1 MLWHWRAG
9 PPKVGR
15 MKKVLVFL
23 LCLSAVAESVS
34 TCVLAGE
41 ATPYP
46 DFWGRELTAPAGRI
60 VNGYYLRDRGNG
72 DYVITYTHHAADPET
87 GNLQVAGG
95 WTKVDFFAGN
105 PTPISAE
112 DEDAIR
118 VAFAA
123 PRPRIQS
130 RGGIWLYL
138 PGEMQVKP
146 WSRELKGA
154 GCWVNYAGSLLL
166 RDKAE
171 QVVAQK
177 VVLRLLDAPEKR
189 EYWELCQQRG
199 TGEAHYEARVD
210 ALSFVLYPL
219 KDGTFLAE
227 GSASPFL
234 IRFRPDLTSP
244 FVDAHPNLFLVDSD
258 EVDRVVKD
266 SYSEAKGFSVQ
277 AANDALYKYAL
288 ALKRQKTGK

>member
-1 MLWHWRAG
+1 
-9 PPKVGR
+9 
-15 MKKVLVFL
+15 MKKLLSVVLL
-23 LCLSAVAESVS
+23 I
-34 TCVLAGE
+34 LAAAQPAIAGD
-41 ATPYP
+41 APSNRDPILP
-46 DFWGRELTAPAGRI
+46 DIWGRELTAPPGRI
-60 VNGYYLRDRGNG
+60 VNGYYLRDRGDG
-72 DYVITYTHHAADPET
+72 DYVVTYTHHSADPET
-87 GNLQVAGG
+87 GNLQVGG
-95 WTKVDFFAGN
+95 DWSRLDFFAG
-105 PTPISAE
+105 TTVPITSAE
-112 DEDAIR
+112 QDAIR
-118 VAFAA
+118 IAYAA
-123 PRPRIQS
+123 PRPRVQS

-154 GCWVNYAGSLLL
+154 GCWVNYAGSLIL

-171 QVVAQK
+171 KVVAQK
-177 VVLRLLDAPEKR
+177 VVLRLLDGPEKR
-189 EYWELCQQRG
+189 EYWSLCQSNNVARNMS
-199 TGEAHYEARVD
+199 ESHYDARVD

-244 FVDAHPNLFLVDSD
+244 FVDAHPSLFLVDSD

-288 ALKRQKTGK
+288 ELRRQKLSGTSGAK